1 MWIEEIEWDKKD
13 LTIYRKFLRDCTQL
27 LVGTFDRKD
36 IWFISW
42 GQLPDQKMTRRLLLK
57 GKEDFYYPW
66 SYVFENGKAS
76 YTVLGGFDLE
86 DEDNKEAW
94 PEEKYKYIP
103 ISMKNHFTELG
114 KQVPS
119 LKESLEQ
126 CVSQM
131 PFIEDQDSDQRII
144 EVGRKYQGIT
154 SDGRR

>member
-1 MWIEEIEWDKKD
+1 MWIEKIDNTHKRKD
-13 LTIYRKFLRDCTQL
+13 LTIYRKFLRRDSTQL
-27 LVGTFDRKD
+27 LAGTYDRKD
-36 IWFISW
+36 IWFLSW
-42 GQLPDQKMTRRLLLK
+42 GQLPHPKSRRLQ
-57 GKEDFYYPW
+57 GKDKMFYYPW

-86 DEDNKEAW
+86 NDKEAW

-103 ISMKNHFTELG
+103 ISMKKHFTELG

-144 EVGRKYQGIT
+144 EVGREYQGIPR
-154 SDGRR
+154 DGRR

>member
-1 MWIEEIEWDKKD
+1 MWIEEIDNTHKRKD
-13 LTIYRKFLRDCTQL
+13 LTIYRKSLRDSTQL

-42 GQLPDQKMTRRLLLK
+42 GQLPDQKMMKRLLLK
-57 GKEDFYYPW
+57 GQEGVYYPW

-76 YTVLGGFDLE
+76 YTVLGGCDLE
-86 DEDNKEAW
+86 NDKEAW

-144 EVGRKYQGIT
+144 EVGKEYLGIP
-154 SDGRR
+154 SDAKG